1 MGEDKDGGAGRESW
15 SKRQDQH
22 RTDFE
27 KPPSALGPRVGA
39 WVLWLVGLALEA
51 SCVLYATGVIAIPG
65 VELPAWLVVAVALVL
80 DLVLVLVAA
89 SLWKKAARRAFQAG
103 AAGVSA
109 GGVEGRRH
117 HDERGVHP
125 HARVLCEREER
136 RQEDRGH
143 GGRARA
149 SRGGCAGRVR
159 AAVRGRGAR
168 DRVGRATAG
177 VPTGAAGLCVRI
189 GNRASRAAAGRAG
202 CYRMR
207 RAWARIAVTPT

>member
-109 GGVEGRRH
+109 GASKVGVIMTS
-117 HDERGVHP
+117 VAFIP
-125 HARVLCEREER
+125 MLAFFASAKNA
-136 RQEDRGH
+136 DRKTVGT
-143 GGRARA
+143 
-149 SRGGCAGRVR
+149 
-159 AAVRGRGAR
+159 AAVLALVVVAALVACALLFGGEAP
-168 DRVGRATAG
+168 ATA
-177 VPTGAAGLCVRI
+177 
-189 GNRASRAAAGRAG
+189 
-202 CYRMR
+202 
-207 RAWARIAVTPT
+207 